1 MTPAKIDD
9 KLERIVASLHHVK
22 VSVDDAGAAAL
33 SVAVELANCSTSFAL
48 VWQHRHPYH
57 DFSGAHH
64 DAAK

>member
-33 SVAVELANCSTSFAL
+33 SVAVELAQLLDELRARLAT
-48 VWQHRHPYH
+48 
-57 DFSGAHH
+57 
-64 DAAK
+64 

>member
-33 SVAVELANCSTSFAL
+33 SVAVELAQLLDELRARLAAL
-48 VWQHRHPYH
+48 EANVTP
-57 DFSGAHH
+57 
-64 DAAK
+64 

>member
-33 SVAVELANCSTSFAL
+33 SVAVELAQLLDELRARSAAL
-48 VWQHRHPYH
+48 EANVTP
-57 DFSGAHH
+57 
-64 DAAK
+64 

>member
-33 SVAVELANCSTSFAL
+33 SVAVELAQLLDELRARLAAL
-48 VWQHRHPYH
+48 E
-57 DFSGAHH
+57 
-64 DAAK
+64 AKVTP